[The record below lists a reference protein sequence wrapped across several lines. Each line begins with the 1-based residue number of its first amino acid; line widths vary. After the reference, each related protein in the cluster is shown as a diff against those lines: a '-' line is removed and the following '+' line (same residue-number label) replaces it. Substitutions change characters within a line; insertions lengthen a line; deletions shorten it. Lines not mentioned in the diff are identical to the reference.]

1 MEKGVVESLGIQNSR
16 TDCLGLWKV
25 VEEVVGK
32 NQKSFRLSYFL
43 QQDSSQP

>member
-1 MEKGVVESLGIQNSR
+1 MEKGGVESLGIQNR
-16 TDCLGLWKV
+16 TECLGLWKV